1 LSELANADQLLLW
14 GKITTT
20 STPYYIAIATDFK
33 GQYSFPHKKFYY
45 RLINNNVA
53 LTNSFSQNYPPSTN
67 TIERK
72 QITSIQLPSPVTHKL
87 SFSTFSQR
95 GSPNLLKRVPM
106 TPNRRKQ

>member
-45 RLINNNVA
+45 RLINNNSA
-53 LTNSFSQNYPPSTN
+53 LINSFSQNCPLSIS
-67 TIERK
+67 TIEPK
-72 QITSIQLPSPVTHKL
+72 QTASIQLPLPATRKPF
-87 SFSTFSQR
+87 FSISSQR
-95 GSPNLLKRVPM
+95 GSPNLLKRVPK